1 MNELTNIFW
10 NEHFRDIKREDL
22 SKIKQKV
29 YDWLN
34 KDNFGGF
41 ALDNNVFWIEKTCS
55 TATLPNYI
63 YYYLTKWAKRK
74 GFTALYTAE

>member
-10 NEHFRDIKREDL
+10 NEHFRDKNRAEL

-41 ALDNNVFWIEKTCS
+41 GLEGKSFWIEKTCL
-55 TATLPNYI
+55 TAVLPNYI
-63 YYYLTKWAKRK
+63 HDYMIKWAKRK
-74 GFTALYTAE
+74 GYNYLYTA